1 MGGATSAL
9 LVKHSPYDLQ
19 RITPLGLW
27 GFRTRRSAPPS
38 FLDGSPSLEIRPPVK
53 STHENLAADRSHDRL
68 PLMELAPLRRNG
80 RAKYTYTR
88 RCLPCC
94 VPPSGFLNLLTA
106 YSSARRTALFHAA
119 CTRGVLPFRAF
130 PSQGAA
136 SPPGDRCPV
145 VTAVTN
151 LPSEEGGPMALPPSG
166 RCSP

>member
-1 MGGATSAL
+1 MTSAL
-9 LVKHSPYDLQ
+9 LVKHSPCDLS

-27 GFRTRRSAPPS
+27 GVCTCRSAPPS
-38 FLDGSPSLEIRPPVK
+38 FLDGSPSLEIRPSVK
-53 STHENLAADRSHDRL
+53 STHENLADDRSHDRL
-68 PLMELAPLRRNG
+68 PLLEFSPLRRNG
-80 RAKYTYTR
+80 RAKSTYTR
-88 RCLPCC
+88 LCLPGC

-136 SPPGDRCPV
+136 SPLGDRCPHV